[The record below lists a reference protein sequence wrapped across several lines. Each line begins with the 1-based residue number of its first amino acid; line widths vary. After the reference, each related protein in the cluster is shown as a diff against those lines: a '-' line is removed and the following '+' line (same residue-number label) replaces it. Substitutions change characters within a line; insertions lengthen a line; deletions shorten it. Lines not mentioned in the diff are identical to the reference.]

1 MTDTK
6 GEAPA
11 SLEKRGAALEIVL
24 RRKADMPKNF
34 VAEFTE
40 HADDAGI
47 TANGAQMVARAWT
60 DPEYSA
66 RMLVDGTAAARELG
80 FEFPEHHRNL
90 VVLENAATVHNDEED
105 AMKRLVE
112 LVVTAA
118 MLTIPAAASAQALT
132 EAQARAAIA
141 PWYQLFN
148 QPVQG
153 DMKTLQEQILTADYE
168 SCSGYLPG
176 DCWGR
181 ETSIKVV
188 GGFAKS
194 IPDMKFD
201 IKEILVAGDRIVVRG
216 EVTGTPAGDLFGVPH
231 TGKSFRIMAIDIQT
245 IRDGKIARTYHLEN
259 WLSALRQLRDK

>member
-1 MTDTK
+1 
-6 GEAPA
+6 
-11 SLEKRGAALEIVL
+11 
-24 RRKADMPKNF
+24 
-34 VAEFTE
+34 
-40 HADDAGI
+40 
-47 TANGAQMVARAWT
+47 
-60 DPEYSA
+60 
-66 RMLVDGTAAARELG
+66 
-80 FEFPEHHRNL
+80 
-90 VVLENAATVHNDEED
+90 
-105 AMKRLVE
+105 MKRLVE

-118 MLTIPAAASAQALT
+118 MLTIPAAASAQTLT
-132 EAQARAAIA
+132 EAQSRAAIA

-153 DMKTLQEQILTADYE
+153 DMKTLQEQILTADYD
-168 SCSGYLPG
+168 SCWGYLPG
-176 DCWGR
+176 ECWGR
-181 ETSIKVV
+181 ETSITVV

-201 IKEILVAGDRIVVRG
+201 IKEILVAGDRVVVRG